1 MLADAKKAH
10 RWYIVRMRPTFWSI
24 SLRSSGTTWLLRF
37 AVASV
42 WLYHGLWNKLLSSAG
57 RHAQIV
63 DAVPEIAGVSA
74 DTLRISI
81 GVVEVAIAL
90 WVLAGVAPRT
100 VAVVQTVLL
109 VAMNLGGLLWAPDS
123 IPDPGAMIVQN
134 IAFLA
139 LVWVV
144 AERERGRRER
154 D

>member
-1 MLADAKKAH
+1 
-10 RWYIVRMRPTFWSI
+10 
-24 SLRSSGTTWLLRF
+24 LRF

-57 RHAQIV
+57 RHAQIGG
-63 DAVPEIAGVSA
+63 AVPAIAGVSA
-74 DTLRISI
+74 DTLHMSI
-81 GVVEVAIAL
+81 GIIEVAIAL
-90 WVLAGVAPRT
+90 WVLAGVTPRT
-100 VAVVQTVLL
+100 AAVVQTVLL
-109 VAMNLGGLLWAPDS
+109 VAMNLGGLLWARDS

-144 AERERGRRER
+144 SERERGRRER